1 MVKYSWKKIND
12 RFGWNAYN
20 VLQYF
25 YMKQGIPIPTYL
37 RHGNKKI
44 VHKYVTHPYPKGDCF
59 LINPNDLLDSASN
72 PNDIYLY
79 LELASKR
86 NVFDYQMRKVK
97 HLPLVMA
104 EEYQL
109 QWIELNPLLTIQNEN
124 IYFKFEQEQ
133 TE

>member
-1 MVKYSWKKIND
+1 MIRFSWKKIND
-12 RFGWNAYN
+12 RFDWNAYS

-25 YMKQGIPIPTYL
+25 YIKQGIPIPSHL
-37 RHGNKKI
+37 KHGRLKK
-44 VHKYVTHPYPKGDCF
+44 VMLVVNLPYPKGDCY
-59 LINPNDLLDSASN
+59 LLNPNDLLDSASN